1 METNTKPQGVIDM
14 KKLIFALLLILCYLS
29 VSAQQG
35 PVAPCVDCESLSKR
49 TEPHNGMWYNPDQ
62 SGSGMTLDIQDGK
75 LFGVV
80 FGYDD
85 DGKSRWW
92 TFVNDL
98 SPSDEPNIMWTL
110 NADLMQFENGNSFN
124 NDYVFPTQTDYEG
137 QISLKFTQKN
147 HALYSINGGEE
158 QNIVPI
164 IFGVTKSRDFPE
176 QTSFQF
182 PELKGVWTLLYT
194 LNPEIGNPIYAPYQ
208 PFNNFSETIVIG
220 NKIIADANQ
229 DGINET
235 HYPVYY
241 FYPLIYPEY
250 LLWGDIT
257 CQLIS
262 DDEIVSPGC
271 EFRKDYGLFGNDPS
285 NKPLFKMKLGGLGA
299 YRLFGEDQDGH
310 TFEAIKISSDTG
322 IFFNN

>member
-1 METNTKPQGVIDM
+1 M
-14 KKLIFALLLILCYLS
+14 KKLIFALLLIFCYLS

-62 SGSGMTLDIQDGK
+62 SGSGMTLDVQDGK

-98 SPSDEPNIMWTL
+98 SPSNEPNIMWTL

-124 NDYVFPTQTDYEG
+124 NDYIFPTQTNYEG

-176 QTSFQF
+176 QTSYLI
-182 PELKGVWTLLYT
+182 PELEGVWTFVYQY
-194 LNPEIGNPIYAPYQ
+194 NESHPDVPPEPY
-208 PFNNFSETIVIG
+208 NIFSEAVVISSKNIG
-220 NKIIADANQ
+220 DITQ
-229 DGINET
+229 DGIIDIGFSVSRYDFFPNSHHIGFIYCYVTEESNEVVGPSCEFLDT
-235 HYPVYY
+235 RGLLGDIEIKPVY
-241 FYPLIYPEY
+241 
-250 LLWGDIT
+250 
-257 CQLIS
+257 
-262 DDEIVSPGC
+262 
-271 EFRKDYGLFGNDPS
+271 
-285 NKPLFKMKLGGLGA
+285 KMKLGGIGA
-299 YRLFGEDQDGH
+299 FRLFGEDVGGH
-310 TFEAIKISSDTG
+310 TFEG
-322 IFFNN
+322 IRINAKDY